1 MENENQKPSNK
12 TPEELAELKNK
23 NSNSDE
29 SVSQGKVNPKSE
41 IEEKAA
47 KISREHDFTHTHPT
61 HANHKK
67 FGADHEPRAF

>member
-1 MENENQKPSNK
+1 MENENQKPGIK

-23 NSNSDE
+23 NNDSED
-29 SVSQGKVNPKSE
+29 SVSQNKVSPKSE
-41 IEEKAA
+41 IDDKAT

-67 FGADHEPRAF
+67 FGADHEPGAF